1 MSAARTNEPAV
12 LPVVIILARP
22 ISAGR
27 YKALVGD
34 RVLVASTR
42 QPLLDGARAL
52 LAEGADPDR
61 PLVMRHAGSEVDA
74 LIATSIAA
82 AKLTVQEGDRG
93 GPYLRP
99 WRPFVSLD
107 VRPFVASGADPL
119 VEEPG
124 GAGTAPTSAPEGRP

>member
-1 MSAARTNEPAV
+1 MP
-12 LPVVIILARP
+12 LVIILARP

-34 RVLVASTR
+34 RVCVASTR

-61 PLVMRHAGSEVDA
+61 PQVMCHAGSQVDA
-74 LIATSIAA
+74 LIATSIVA
-82 AKLTVQEGDRG
+82 AKLTVQERDG
-93 GPYLRP
+93 G
-99 WRPFVSLD
+99 
-107 VRPFVASGADPL
+107 
-119 VEEPG
+119 EEPG